1 MAKKDAWKFQK
12 KNMRNIRLEIT
23 MKISKPEDSR
33 VEILEWFDEFMDY
46 LKNNRNI
53 MWGEDDEAIMKK
65 IWRIIEEYPY
75 LKEVSEDVEKE
86 I

>member
-1 MAKKDAWKFQK
+1 
-12 KNMRNIRLEIT
+12 